1 MRAPALQLSNGVLP
15 AASLNPDRQPD
26 EGGEGDESSPFLR
39 WQVQR
44 NSKSLPDLAALKAA
58 EKQASIVLGA
68 AAAKEAKE
76 VGPTRQYDPALSRIT
91 GFLIDLDGTVYR
103 PNSLMP
109 GASDFHKWMVSTG
122 KQFVYLSNTGAKASE
137 AVRCKLSSPSY
148 YVGEKLPPD
157 CVWTAADAQVEFM
170 ADNIPVG
177 AKVFVVSGACGD
189 FWLPLLRERCPAL
202 VDTWEIRTEM
212 SETEAKQ
219 WATIAATNPN
229 MPLVWVVMFIDG
241 KLSSCNDPTTGEPS
255 PADWSYEYIRNLM
268 YLLGHGAHLTYTAND
283 ASNPAIDDLYRG
295 YVWPQP
301 GPGMFA
307 AMLKAIIPPRDL
319 GRRVHCLGKGGQDG
333 KQYMMEHA
341 IKLLR
346 KQGHNGDRK
355 TICMMGDRFDTD
367 IRGGRMVGITTCLVE
382 TGEHQLTMQ
391 SDYKQYVPTFVA
403 RSIGAMHGLEQTPE
417 LSPQGL

>member
-1 MRAPALQLSNGVLP
+1 MRAPASQLSNGVLP

-26 EGGEGDESSPFLR
+26 EEGEGGESSPFLR

-44 NSKSLPDLAALKAA
+44 SSKSLPDLAALKAA
-58 EKQASIVLGA
+58 EKQASLILGA
-68 AAAKEAKE
+68 AAAKEAKN
-76 VGPTRQYDPALSRIT
+76 VGATRRYDPALSRIT

-109 GASDFHKWMVSTG
+109 GASDFHEWLVSTG

-137 AVRCKLSSPSY
+137 AVRRKLSSPSY

-202 VDTWEIRTEM
+202 VDTWEIRTAM

-229 MPLVWVVMFIDG
+229 TPLVWVVMFIDG

-307 AMLKAIIPPRDL
+307 AALKAIIPPRDL

-403 RSIGAMHGLEQTPE
+403 RSIGTMHGLKQTPE
-417 LSPQGL
+417 VSPQGL

>member
-1 MRAPALQLSNGVLP
+1 MAMTKAEDEKIGNVVENDEWLGLATELAIVFQSAVRESINANVADFIGKDDYKLGDVSKEADARIKGMVADLRGKDEYELGYLSIALDTLVKEEVWKMTGKEKYEFGDLSTVLDTRVKRTV
-15 AASLNPDRQPD
+15 ADFC
-26 EGGEGDESSPFLR
+26 GK
-39 WQVQR
+39 VQR
-44 NSKSLPDLAALKAA
+44 SSKSLPDLAELKAA

-109 GASDFHKWMVSTG
+109 GASDFHEWMLSTG

-137 AVRCKLSSPSY
+137 AVRRKLSSPSY

-229 MPLVWVVMFIDG
+229 TPLVWVVMFIDG
-241 KLSSCNDPTTGEPS
+241 KLGSCNDPTTGEPS
-255 PADWSYEYIRNLM
+255 PADWSYEYIRKLL
-268 YLLGHGAHLTYTAND
+268 YLLGH
-283 ASNPAIDDLYRG
+283 
-295 YVWPQP
+295 
-301 GPGMFA
+301 
-307 AMLKAIIPPRDL
+307 
-319 GRRVHCLGKGGQDG
+319 
-333 KQYMMEHA
+333 
-341 IKLLR
+341 
-346 KQGHNGDRK
+346 
-355 TICMMGDRFDTD
+355 
-367 IRGGRMVGITTCLVE
+367 
-382 TGEHQLTMQ
+382 GEHQLTMQ